1 MGFDPMTMAM
11 ASFVI
16 GAASSVAS
24 GVSAHQQAEAQAQYQ
39 EAQAAEYARVNE
51 LNNKAAAQEYVEQS
65 AAERMAQMQEQAKAS
80 QETQNIQKEA
90 LQKKGEMLA
99 STNASGMALDFLMA
113 DYERQEANERDSIRH
128 QYEMVSASSDATVR
142 AYRDKAQN
150 RINSQQ
156 NYIAAPSA
164 YNSGMNVLG
173 TALGIGGAAVG
184 AAGTY
189 YKYADMKARNPSGT
203 VGPMHANQ
211 RIRLP
216 H

>member
-1 MGFDPMTMAM
+1 MTMAV

-24 GVSAHQQAEAQAQYQ
+24 GVSASQQVEAQAQYQ

-65 AAERMAQMQEQAKAS
+65 AAERMAQMQEQDKAS
-80 QETQNIQKEA
+80 RDAQEVQKEA

-99 STNASGMALDFLMA
+99 STNASGLALDFLMA
-113 DYERQEANERDSIRH
+113 DYERQEANERDTIRH
-128 QYEMVSASSDATVR
+128 QYEMSSVSSDVAIR
-142 AYRDKAQN
+142 SYRDKAQN

-156 NYIAAPSA
+156 NYIAAPST

-173 TALGIGGAAVG
+173 TALGIGGVAFG
-184 AAGTY
+184 AADKY
-189 YKYADMKARNPSGT
+189 YKYENMKPQSGGTTRNGK
-203 VGPMHANQ
+203 
-211 RIRLP
+211 RRK
-216 H
+216 

>member
-1 MGFDPMTMAM
+1 MTMAV

-80 QETQNIQKEA
+80 QDTQNIQKEA

-113 DYERQEANERDSIRH
+113 DYERQEANRKDAIR
-128 QYEMVSASSDATVR
+128 QNYEMVSAKSDLNVNT
-142 AYRDKAQN
+142 YRDRAQN
-150 RINSQQ
+150 RINGQQ
-156 NYIAAPSA
+156 NYVMPGSSYSA
-164 YNSGMNVLG
+164 GMNVLG
-173 TALGIGGAAVG
+173 TALGIGGAATTAYDRYWTAKNKLDGVK
-184 AAGTY
+184 T
-189 YKYADMKARNPSGT
+189 
-203 VGPMHANQ
+203 Q
-211 RIRLP
+211 
-216 H
+216 